1 MTQAIL
7 IEPKCHQGPGLI
19 PRLMKFEPD
28 DMTKMI
34 VLWFIKGDDL
44 DKPYSFVE
52 FPVSKA
58 EMLAAAIVEV
68 AKEMKGS

>member
-7 IEPKCHQGPGLI
+7 IEPKCYQGQLI
-19 PRLMKFEPD
+19 PRRMTFEPD
-28 DMTKMI
+28 DAKMI

-52 FPVSKA
+52 FPAHKA
-58 EMLAAAIVEV
+58 ALLAAAIVEV
-68 AKEMKGS
+68 AKEMK